1 LVRWLAEPKRLSHD
15 QARVLREAVRRC
27 EPVAITTLTLLE
39 IALLF
44 GRGSTR
50 SAVSLA
56 DLLEEI
62 SSDPAIQ
69 LLPLTV
75 EIAAELA
82 GLGKSLR
89 DPVDRAIVAT
99 ARVCRLRLLTSDQV
113 IIDSGLVTVVE

>member
-1 LVRWLAEPKRLSHD
+1 M
-15 QARVLREAVRRC
+15 LREAVRRC

-39 IALLF
+39 IALFF

-69 LLPLTV
+69 LVPLTV

-82 GLGKSLR
+82 GLGKSFR

-99 ARVCRLRLLTSDQV
+99 ARVRRLRLLTSDQV
-113 IIDSGLVTVVE
+113 IIDSGLVAVVE